1 MSKFLVLYMAPAE
14 SMKTWMAQPE
24 EVRKADEAKMKG
36 DWDAWMVINGS
47 KLLESAGAGKTK
59 RVTADGVSDASNEI
73 MLFSMVE
80 ADSADAA
87 AKIFEGHPHFGIP
100 GAWIDVMPVNY
111 LPGMN

>member
-14 SMKTWMAQPE
+14 SMKAWMAQPE
-24 EVRKADEAKMKG
+24 EVRKADETKMKG
-36 DWDAWMVINGS
+36 EWDAWMAANGG

-59 RVTADGVSDASNEI
+59 RVTSAGIADVANDV

-80 ADSADAA
+80 ADSTDAA
-87 AKIFEGHPHFGIP
+87 AKIFEGHPHFGISD
-100 GAWIDVMPVNY
+100 AWIDVMPVNY